1 MNTIAEIR
9 ADIVNRHKLITGIVI
24 DTMIGGTPAQAIEM
38 LVDKIGY
45 TNAVDTIAELVNAIS
60 TWDGRISSA
69 SRKWA
74 RSIDGAA
81 DKEILN
87 RCGIYS
93 CNIHSAHVEQ
103 LARAMME
110 YTRG

>member
-9 ADIVNRHKLITGIVI
+9 SDIVNRHKLITGI
-24 DTMIGGTPAQAIEM
+24 
-38 LVDKIGY
+38 
-45 TNAVDTIAELVNAIS
+45 AVDTIAKLVNAIS

-69 SRKWA
+69 SRTWA
-74 RSIDGAA
+74 RSIDGVA

-93 CNIHSAHVEQ
+93 GNIHSTHVEQ
-103 LARAMME
+103 LAMAMME